1 MNNEDILE
9 CRVMLCV
16 LSVNVCEHDLCCF
29 RQRIDELQALWQQLV
44 DQSDRKGSSCFSFS
58 FWL

>member
-1 MNNEDILE
+1 
-9 CRVMLCV
+9 MLLV
-16 LSVNVCEHDLCCF
+16 IF

-44 DQSDRKGSSCFSFS
+44 DQSDRKGRLLFRLLSGQAEASSN